1 MKPDQPFH
9 VGQLVAFVG
18 DGLWAGDPVRRDDVL
33 VVTAHRND
41 LSKRSAYV
49 DVLRPADGWRRTV
62 ICTYLRAL
70 PDDQ

>member
-1 MKPDQPFH
+1 MTPAQPFA

-49 DVLRPADGWRRTV
+49 DVLRPSDGWRRSV
-62 ICTYLRAL
+62 VCTYLRAL